1 MAYLPQLNFPIPISS
16 YTIPKTPIPIFSFH
30 YTLPFSTSI
39 LSSLPRRSLSLS
51 IPQFSATEFS
61 ATTGDDD
68 DELLPDELDN
78 EVDYSDEDDDVDVVA
93 LEQEA
98 KEVALE
104 YSSSLSR
111 VLTIGEFFISY
122 LHSQFVE
129 FFVFCFYFL
138 SLHFEVFNNQFSVFD
153 DFRRREK

>member
-16 YTIPKTPIPIFSFH
+16 YTIPKTLIPIFSFH
-30 YTLPFSTSI
+30 YTLRFSTSI
-39 LSSLPRRSLSLS
+39 FSSLSHLKPTSLPRRSLSRS

-129 FFVFCFYFL
+129 FFVFFFL
-138 SLHFEVFNNQFSVFD
+138 LLIFAL
-153 DFRRREK
+153 